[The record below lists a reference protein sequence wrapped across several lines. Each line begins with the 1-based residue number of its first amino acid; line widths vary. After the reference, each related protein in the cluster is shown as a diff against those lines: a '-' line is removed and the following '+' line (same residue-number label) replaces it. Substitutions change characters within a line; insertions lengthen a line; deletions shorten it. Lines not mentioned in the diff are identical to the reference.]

1 MRQKEEVGG
10 AFSPT
15 IKKAGRVWHTCST
28 KKKTLISI
36 YTIIYSGVLYEKR
49 IQIHKNTVVGIIQNS
64 LIGACSVVNKSIP
77 DNCVAAANPCRVL
90 KYFEDIRKE

>member
-1 MRQKEEVGG
+1 M
-10 AFSPT
+10 
-15 IKKAGRVWHTCST
+15 
-28 KKKTLISI
+28 
-36 YTIIYSGVLYEKR
+36 LYEKR
-49 IQIHKNTVVGIIQNS
+49 IQIHKNTVAGIGQNS